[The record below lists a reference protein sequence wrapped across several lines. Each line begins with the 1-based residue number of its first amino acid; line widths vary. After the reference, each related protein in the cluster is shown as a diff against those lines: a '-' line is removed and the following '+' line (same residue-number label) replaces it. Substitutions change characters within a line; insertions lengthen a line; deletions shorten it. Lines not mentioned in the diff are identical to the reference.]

1 MRQLAYQVHPYQW
14 MTIGKEL
21 SHIEQAKLQ
30 NVKDFFFKHYTPC
43 NAILVVAGHV
53 HAGQV
58 LALAEK
64 WFGGIPA
71 GTKYQR
77 QLPQEPSQAKARKK
91 EMVSNV
97 PLDLLCKT
105 WHMPGRLD
113 KNYHATDLLT
123 DILGGN
129 NSSRLYQQLVKEQ
142 KLFVHLD
149 CYHFGSSDPG
159 LLTIEGKLTEGV
171 NMEQAEQAIQQEID
185 KICKEGPTEQE
196 LQKVKNKTESSI
208 AFEDMSVMS
217 RASSIA
223 YYELLGDAAL
233 MNTELNQ
240 YAAVTTEQIKQL
252 SHDLLRSENSNTLYY
267 YANK

>member
-1 MRQLAYQVHPYQW
+1 
-14 MTIGKEL
+14 
-21 SHIEQAKLQ
+21 
-30 NVKDFFFKHYTPC
+30 
-43 NAILVVAGHV
+43 
-53 HAGQV
+53 
-58 LALAEK
+58 
-64 WFGGIPA
+64 
-71 GTKYQR
+71 
-77 QLPQEPSQAKARKK
+77 
-91 EMVSNV
+91 MVSNV
-97 PLDLLCKT
+97 PLDLFCKT

-142 KLFVHLD
+142 KLFVQLD

-171 NMEQAEQAIQQEID
+171 NMEQAEQAIQNEID

-223 YYELLGDAAL
+223 YYELLGDAAW
-233 MNTELNQ
+233 MNAELNQ
-240 YAAVTTEQIKQL
+240 YAAVTTGQIKQL
-252 SHDLLRSENSNTLYY
+252 SHELLRAENSNTLYY